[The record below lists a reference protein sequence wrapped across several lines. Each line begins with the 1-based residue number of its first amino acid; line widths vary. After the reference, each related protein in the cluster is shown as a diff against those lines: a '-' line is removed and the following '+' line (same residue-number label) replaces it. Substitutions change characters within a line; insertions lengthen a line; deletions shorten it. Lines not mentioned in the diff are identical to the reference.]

1 MEYAIRQEQETID
14 FIKAKNVKMAEN
26 HKSFESFESES
37 DHNSFN
43 VFSD

>member
-14 FIKAKNVKMAEN
+14 FIKAKSKKMAEN
-26 HKSFESFESES
+26 HKSFESESN
-37 DHNSFN
+37 HNSFN